1 MNIAETKTIKFH
13 TKEYEYDSG
22 IDVQIDE
29 EYVFKA
35 CVIDKLMDWFV
46 PTTLDGFFNPLLLI
60 LKKRVKSE
68 NCFKLIAMIKNNDD
82 KKYIAVGSDSKV
94 KTCPMP
100 GRLFFFVNDADSKSA
115 YKNNKG
121 RIEIQITRVE

>member
-1 MNIAETKTIKFH
+1 MNITETRTIEFH
-13 TKEYEYDSG
+13 ANEYEYDSG

-68 NCFKLIAMIKNNDD
+68 NCFKLIAMIKNNGY
-82 KKYIAVGSDSKV
+82 KKYIAVGSDCRV
-94 KTCPMP
+94 KSCPIS
-100 GRLFFFVNDADSKSA
+100 GRLYFFVNDADSKSA

-121 RIEIQITRVE
+121 SIEIQITRVE